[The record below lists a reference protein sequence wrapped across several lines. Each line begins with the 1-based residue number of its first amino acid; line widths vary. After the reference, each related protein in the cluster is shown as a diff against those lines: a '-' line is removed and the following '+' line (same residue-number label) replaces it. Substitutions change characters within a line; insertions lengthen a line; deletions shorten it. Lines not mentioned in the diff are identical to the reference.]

1 MNARFFFVTGRFCKI
16 RVCSPSSA
24 RPRVAIPCQVFCLRY
39 CLACTYLL
47 VRLSLCL
54 RLLLENRRLCLYC
67 TCLYDQAKLSEK
79 FLAKKQRVDEEA
91 LAVPVQVFVVS
102 DVSALLLVLYVHSVM
117 ICVFCS
123 GLS

>member
-1 MNARFFFVTGRFCKI
+1 M
-16 RVCSPSSA
+16 
-24 RPRVAIPCQVFCLRY
+24 
-39 CLACTYLL
+39 
-47 VRLSLCL
+47 
-54 RLLLENRRLCLYC
+54 ENRRLCSYC

-91 LAVPVQVFVVS
+91 LAVPVQVFVVT

-117 ICVFCS
+117 TCVFCS

>member
-1 MNARFFFVTGRFCKI
+1 M
-16 RVCSPSSA
+16 
-24 RPRVAIPCQVFCLRY
+24 
-39 CLACTYLL
+39 
-47 VRLSLCL
+47 
-54 RLLLENRRLCLYC
+54 ENRRLCSYC

-91 LAVPVQVFVVS
+91 FAVPGQVFVVT
-102 DVSALLLVLYVHSVM
+102 DVSALLLVLYVQSVL